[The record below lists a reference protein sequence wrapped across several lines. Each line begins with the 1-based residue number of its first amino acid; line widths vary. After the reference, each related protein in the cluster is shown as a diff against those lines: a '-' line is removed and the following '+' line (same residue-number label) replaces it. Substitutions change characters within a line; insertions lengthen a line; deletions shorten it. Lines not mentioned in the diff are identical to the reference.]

1 MTRVFDL
8 DCQKSGQEPVLFV
21 VSHPKFLFG
30 NNTYVEL
37 EHEEFLKYVFFKK
50 NLYYT
55 YLSLFLHYIRR
66 CLYDHEYFRLS
77 IIDLF
82 TIKLSNFKTT
92 SSIPQ

>member
-37 EHEEFLKYVFFKK
+37 EHEDFLKYVFFKK
-50 NLYYT
+50 IFTTHT
-55 YLSLFLHYIRR
+55 YFYFYI
-66 CLYDHEYFRLS
+66 
-77 IIDLF
+77 
-82 TIKLSNFKTT
+82 T
-92 SSIPQ
+92 